1 MFCKVEIKNMDQN
14 VIKLETNRNIKIKTL
29 QLEN

>member
-1 MFCKVEIKNMDQN
+1 MFCKVEIKNMDHN
-14 VIKLETNRNIKIKTL
+14 VIKLETNRNVKIKTL